1 MRVLL
6 DTNILLRLLNPAD
19 PEYATVRSAV
29 DALVAR
35 GDQLCF
41 VSQNL
46 VEFWNV
52 CTRPIDNNGFGLT
65 GPETDLRAKLIESKF
80 SYLADTD
87 RIHAEWR
94 RLVVA
99 YSVAGVQVHDARI
112 VAAMMAHGI
121 SHLLTLNNRDFAR
134 YPGISVIHPRD
145 VVPAISGH

>member
-6 DTNILLRLLNPAD
+6 DTNILLRLMNPAG
-19 PEYATVRSAV
+19 PEYAVVRSAV

-52 CTRPIDNNGFGLT
+52 CTRPADKNGFGLT
-65 GPETDLRAKLIESKF
+65 GAETDACAKLIERNF
-80 SYLADTD
+80 LFLPDTD
-87 RIHAEWR
+87 RTHTEWR
-94 RLVVA
+94 QLVVA
-99 YSVAGVQVHDARI
+99 RSVAGVQAHDARP
-112 VAAMMAHGI
+112 VAAMLAHGVPK
-121 SHLLTLNNRDFAR
+121 LLTLNNRDFTR

-145 VVPAISGH
+145 VVAAVSGQ